1 MPQLRDCSS
10 CGRGIMKGQWLSR
23 RLLWLALLIFA
34 IEAYL
39 LIFYRQIN
47 LDEGWY
53 LWASKLVYEGQVP
66 YRDFAFPQ
74 SPLLPYIYGF
84 FQRLWGEG
92 LLQGRLTTL
101 LITFLNLALWVR
113 LTKRLGNDWTAV
125 VFLWLLISTLFV
137 GAYHFAY
144 IAPYALTALF
154 LTVSLSVALSE
165 LPEMSRNVLAV
176 LFWGLAVGTR
186 LSVAVAIAPL
196 GLYLIINS
204 HRRWRSA
211 IVIGLTAMLTLGAV
225 FGPFLLT
232 GHDVVLYDLF
242 GFHTDRMLWEWQR
255 HAMRESIVNLVNEF
269 PVPLMLGGI
278 GLVISVGTLI
288 RAKDR
293 RSEFERQL
301 PGLLLGLVVAS
312 LIVAQLIPR
321 TTDSYYNTLQ
331 MPLLLILDSLVIC
344 WLWRALA
351 NKRLLRPVGYL
362 ALTGIIA
369 LNVVLQEASMQR
381 RNFVTVPLR
390 NQIGLAR
397 DAASFLQETTPA
409 GSQVLTF
416 DTYLALEAKRRIPPG
431 LEMSIFSYRPTW
443 TAQQARRYKVVNNE
457 LLLEIMRGDVGAAVF
472 SEFDLNLL
480 YGERDRLLETLYGN
494 FRWAKTVPGLGPLR
508 DDLRIFLPPRYD
520 APNPQHPL
528 QIRLEDGKTLLGYDV
543 AGTIR
548 RGEPIRLALY
558 WKTGGDQQRSYTIF
572 THILDAEGKLVG
584 GWDNIPCHET
594 CPTTTWRPNEVLRDE
609 YAIPTG
615 RDWASGSY
623 SIEVGVYDSET
634 GERLKVAEPSDGAS
648 PNSIMLDKI
657 YLR

>member
-1 MPQLRDCSS
+1 M
-10 CGRGIMKGQWLSR
+10 SR
-23 RLLWLALLIFA
+23 SLLWLALLIFA

-144 IAPYALTALF
+144 IAPYALTAFF
-154 LTVSLSVALSE
+154 LTLSISVALSE

-196 GLYLIINS
+196 GLYLIVTS

-211 IVIGLTAMLTLGAV
+211 IVIGLTAALTLGAV

-232 GHDVVLYDLF
+232 GHDVIIYDLF
-242 GFHTDRMLWEWQR
+242 GFHTDRMLWVWQW
-255 HAMRESIVNLVNEF
+255 HAMRQSVVNLVNEF
-269 PVPLMLGGI
+269 PVPLVLGGI
-278 GLVISVGTLI
+278 GLVISAGMLL
-288 RAKDR
+288 RARDR
-293 RSEFERQL
+293 RSEFTRQF
-301 PGLLLGLVVAS
+301 PGLLLGLVVAL
-312 LIVAQLIPR
+312 LIVAQLVPR

-331 MPLLLILDSLVIC
+331 MPLLLVLDSLVIG
-344 WLWRALA
+344 WVWRALR
-351 NKRLLRPVGYL
+351 NRHLLRQVGYMVF
-362 ALTGIIA
+362 TGIIA
-369 LNVVLQEASMQR
+369 LNFVLQGAAVQR

-390 NQIGLAR
+390 NQIELAK
-397 DAASFLQETTPA
+397 DAARFLQETTPA
-409 GSQVLTF
+409 GSRLLTF
-416 DTYLALEAKRRIPPG
+416 NTYLALEAKRRIPPG
-431 LEMSIFSYRPTW
+431 LEMSIFGYRPTW
-443 TAQQARRYKVVNNE
+443 IAQQARRYKVVNNE

-480 YGERDRLLETLYGN
+480 YGERDLLLETLYRN
-494 FRWAKTVPGLGPLR
+494 FRWVKTVPGLGPLR
-508 DDLRIFLPPRYD
+508 DDLRIFLPPQYD

-528 QIRLEDGKTLLGYDV
+528 HIRLEDGKALLGYDLV
-543 AGTIR
+543 ETAR
-548 RGEPIRLALY
+548 RGEPIRLTLY
-558 WKTGGDQQRSYTIF
+558 WRAADDQRRSYTVF
-572 THILDAEGKLVG
+572 THILDADRKLVG
-584 GWDNIPCHET
+584 GWDNVPCRGT
-594 CPTTTWRPNEVLRDE
+594 CPTTTWHPNEVLRDE
-609 YAIPTG
+609 YTIPTG
-615 RDWASGSY
+615 RDWPSGEY
-623 SIEVGVYDSET
+623 TIEVGIYDPAT
-634 GERLKVAEPSDGAS
+634 GERMKVAEPSDQAS
-648 PNSIMLDKI
+648 QSSIMLDKI
-657 YLR
+657 YLK